1 MVRYPASKWICT
13 KQTVDVTEDPMKG
26 WRERFG
32 NDAMAAMRAKKKMK
46 GKSSGMFMKLFRY
59 IIGVN
64 SQHVEIDM
72 TRPVTT
78 IRKPVKGNANMEVKV
93 MCFWTGTPWAKKE
106 LPQPMDKSL
115 FIQYRPQVDVFVR

>member
-1 MVRYPASKWICT
+1 
-13 KQTVDVTEDPMKG
+13 MKG
-26 WRERFG
+26 WREKFN
-32 NDAMAAMRAKKKMK
+32 NDAMAAMRDKKKNRK
-46 GKSSGMFMKLFRY
+46 GKGMFMKLFRY

-64 SQHVEIDM
+64 SQNVEIDM

-78 IRKPVKGNANMEVKV
+78 IRKPVKGSPNMEEKV
-93 MCFWTGTPWAKKE
+93 MCFWTGTPWANKE